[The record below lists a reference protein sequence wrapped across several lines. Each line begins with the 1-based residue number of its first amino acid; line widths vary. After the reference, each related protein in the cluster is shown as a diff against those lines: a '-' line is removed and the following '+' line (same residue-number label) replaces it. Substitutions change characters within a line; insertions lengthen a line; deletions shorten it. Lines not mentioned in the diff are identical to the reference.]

1 MSGLS
6 RKHPIPEEHLH
17 QHENLRIPSAI
28 MKTVPIHELINPL
41 ANTFFLSLDLSLPSS
56 LICWAPSSCSISFS
70 FFLLSIRHVT

>member
-56 LICWAPSSCSISFS
+56 LICWASSSCQLH
-70 FFLLSIRHVT
+70 FFLVLFFYPLVT